1 MEKNKQPPKLLH
13 EYTVE
18 ELLGL
23 IGSPTEE
30 IKQKSEEEY
39 VENEVIRFLAYYDIK
54 PGNHR
59 INTKLMFKLFKSWS
73 KNKAYKYKDFLKNTL
88 NQLQSEKEL
97 KNYEKIS
104 YFKIDKSLLNI
115 TRFLEESKPRRV
127 NFRKTLFYKKFMEEF
142 IEQHKL
148 ASGPIYV
155 EADILYYLFDFYNQ
169 KKKRRMI
176 SYERFVSMCHLYF
189 PEKQLGFGST
199 WFGVNESIK
208 SLITPE
214 WVKTWRQGRVRY
226 GYISK
231 NKKEEF
237 KNKLYLQK
245 NLKKETQLQKIL
257 YSETLP
263 KEKSEK

>member
-1 MEKNKQPPKLLH
+1 MEKNKQPKLIH

-18 ELLGL
+18 ELLSL

-30 IKQKSEEEY
+30 IKHKSEEEY

-54 PGNHR
+54 PGNYK
-59 INTKLMFKLFKSWS
+59 INTRVLFRLFKSWS
-73 KNKAYKYKDFLKNTL
+73 KNKTYKYQTFLRNMF
-88 NQLQSEKEL
+88 NQLQSGRKTHNAEKSVYL
-97 KNYEKIS
+97 KV
-104 YFKIDKSLLNI
+104 DKSLLSI
-115 TRFLEESKPRRV
+115 TRFLEESKPKRV

-142 IEQHKL
+142 IEEHKL

-176 SYERFVSMCHLYF
+176 SFERFVSMCHLYF
-189 PEKQLGFGST
+189 SEKQLGFGST

-214 WVKTWRQGRVRY
+214 WVKIWRQGRVNY

-231 NKKEEF
+231 NKKQEF

-245 NLKKETQLQKIL
+245 NLKEETQLQKIL

-263 KEKSEK
+263 KEKSQK